1 MRFDEMETIAP
12 HETSR
17 SRRSSERSQ
26 LEGTILPGQAIG
38 ELQVLTRSPREFT
51 TIAGVDPGAEQ
62 MTILAIAARDFDA
75 ILDRD
80 PTLAKHLLGIL
91 STRLQSIITTN

>member
-1 MRFDEMETIAP
+1 METISPTAP
-12 HETSR
+12 SGELH
-17 SRRSSERSQ
+17 SSPRQSIDK
-26 LEGTILPGQAIG
+26 ILPGQQIG
-38 ELQVLTRSPREFT
+38 GLQVLTRSPREFT
-51 TIAGVDPGAEQ
+51 TIAGVDSGTER

-91 STRLQSIITTN
+91 SARLEVMQHHQRPIIN